1 MADERAVIVVTNI
14 KGTETTIVPNNVSNL
29 VATTQTTTVLSA
41 SSVGAALSGPQGI
54 QGVTGPTGATGPV
67 GPTGP
72 TGAAG
77 ISGYGYTGAQVIGDY
92 LYISQID
99 PSGIV
104 GSQYSIG
111 YVSGNTGPTGAT
123 GPVDL
128 YVRTLE
134 GLTGDLTFKQGTA
147 ITISNDGISDITIG
161 ANLAQVTKSTGST
174 GFGVAAFDS
183 DDFRLSSGIVRLKAT
198 TLKAQSGSFS
208 SSDDFSVTFRG
219 ATGQPISTSISGN
232 NILFNISSATTGAC
246 GIAYYD
252 SSDFN
257 IAGDGKVTLN
267 GAVRSL
273 NGNTGHV
280 VIPIVSTFNG
290 LTGAVGI
297 AAGSN
302 ITITP
307 SGNTFTIS
315 ASSGG
320 GGASGPTGYIQ
331 LSDGSGGFTYHT
343 DDNYGAFLK
352 TQDSFVI
359 RTIDY
364 GTPVTGFEFGAN
376 NTTGAFQF
384 VDYSSNFGVIGGEFL
399 SYYRADDELYLNTSY
414 VYSGRFSGTTYTANS
429 TIDANTGTINF
440 SATNGIIFNND
451 ITAPNVINSFNGL
464 TGAVGIAA
472 GSNITI
478 TPSGNGLPKLGQA
491 DMNLHFIL
499 ILYITSGESGEDFHT
514 TPFPKILRME

>member
-1 MADERAVIVVTNI
+1 
-14 KGTETTIVPNNVSNL
+14 VSNL

-183 DDFRLSSGIVRLKAT
+183 DVETI
-198 TLKAQSGSFS
+198 
-208 SSDDFSVTFRG
+208 
-219 ATGQPISTSISGN
+219 
-232 NILFNISSATTGAC
+232 
-246 GIAYYD
+246 YYL
-252 SSDFN
+252 
-257 IAGDGKVTLN
+257 IYQVLQL
-267 GAVRSL
+267 VL
-273 NGNTGHV
+273 V
-280 VIPIVSTFNG
+280 V
-290 LTGAVGI
+290 
-297 AAGSN
+297 
-302 ITITP
+302 
-307 SGNTFTIS
+307 
-315 ASSGG
+315 
-320 GGASGPTGYIQ
+320 
-331 LSDGSGGFTYHT
+331 
-343 DDNYGAFLK
+343 
-352 TQDSFVI
+352 
-359 RTIDY
+359 
-364 GTPVTGFEFGAN
+364 
-376 NTTGAFQF
+376 
-384 VDYSSNFGVIGGEFL
+384 
-399 SYYRADDELYLNTSY
+399 
-414 VYSGRFSGTTYTANS
+414 
-429 TIDANTGTINF
+429 
-440 SATNGIIFNND
+440 
-451 ITAPNVINSFNGL
+451 
-464 TGAVGIAA
+464 
-472 GSNITI
+472 
-478 TPSGNGLPKLGQA
+478 
-491 DMNLHFIL
+491 
-499 ILYITSGESGEDFHT
+499 
-514 TPFPKILRME
+514 